1 MLSKLLDASHGASSR
16 GYARRSFRSVRHGCT
31 CVVRHHEPVSD
42 SSRVDI
48 RSVCEILAH
57 HAAPLHHGIRTI
69 GEHPLLFYER
79 LFVCQCRPEV
89 LGGKGHDDLR
99 RLVTSTGADAMSS
112 WAGRA

>member
-48 RSVCEILAH
+48 RSVREILAH
-57 HAAPLHHGIRTI
+57 HARLCIMGS
-69 GEHPLLFYER
+69 ELLANIHCYFTNDCS
-79 LFVCQCRPEV
+79 FVMPPRST
-89 LGGKGHDDLR
+89 R
-99 RLVTSTGADAMSS
+99 R
-112 WAGRA
+112 